1 MKQKPQTSG
10 TQELKAALA
19 SVKSHFI
26 YAGCFSAA
34 INLLLLV
41 PILYMLQV
49 YDRVLSSGSYSTLGT
64 LTFLMCFL
72 LIAMGGFEWVRSYI
86 LVAASN
92 KIELGLRDRVFNA
105 TFKLSLT
112 GGNKHGAQPISDLI
126 GLRQFMTGNGVFA
139 FFDAPWFPV
148 YVGVMFMF
156 HFWFGVSAIVAGI
169 IMVILAVVN
178 EKATNEKLKA
188 ANTQANLASA
198 RLSNSLRNAEVI
210 EAMGMTESV
219 RKALQE
225 QSESVLLLQ
234 TDASKLAGALQS
246 FSKTFRMI
254 VQSLMLGLGALLAL
268 NQEISAGSMIAGSL
282 LLGRALG
289 PIDMLVATW
298 KGFSVARAQYERLG
312 KLLEQLPAETP
323 RMQLPA
329 PQGNLALENVVVAP
343 PGTNVAVLKGISF
356 QLNAGEALGVIG
368 PSASGKSTLA
378 RAILGLWPA
387 ASGKVRLDGADIS
400 VWNRTDLGPY
410 IGYLPQD
417 IELFDGTISDNIC
430 RFGDHDPEKIVAA
443 AKLAGVHEMI
453 LRQPDGYDTVIGGSG
468 GVLSGGQRQRIGL
481 ARAIYGKPKL
491 IVLDEPNSNLD
502 DQGEKELVAAINR
515 IKDQGCTVV
524 IISHRTMVLSSV
536 DKLLVLKEGTTLA
549 FGPRDQVLAA
559 LAQAQN
565 QNQPAVADSKRS
577 AGAA

>member
-1 MKQKPQTSG
+1 MNQPQISAG
-10 TQELKAALA
+10 SKELRAALA
-19 SVKSHFI
+19 TVKTHFF
-26 YAGCFSAA
+26 YAGFFSAA
-34 INLLLLV
+34 INLLHLV

-64 LTFLMCFL
+64 LTALMVL
-72 LIAMGGFEWVRSYI
+72 MLVAMGGFEWVRSYI

-92 KIELGLRDRVFNA
+92 KIELTLRDRVFNA
-105 TFKLSLT
+105 TFMLSLT
-112 GGNKHGAQPISDLI
+112 GGNKQGAQPISDLI

-156 HFWFGVSAIVAGI
+156 HFWFGVSAMVAGI
-169 IMVILAVVN
+169 IMVLLAIVN
-178 EKATNEKLKA
+178 EKVTNDKMKE
-188 ANTQANLASA
+188 ANTQASLSSA
-198 RLSNSLRNAEVI
+198 RLNSSLRNAEVI

-219 RKALQE
+219 RRNLQQ

-234 TDASKLAGALQS
+234 TDASKMAGALTS
-246 FSKTFRMI
+246 FSKIFRMI
-254 VQSLMLGLGALLAL
+254 VQSLMIALGALLAL
-268 NQEISAGSMIAGSL
+268 NQEISPGSLIAGSM

-289 PIDMLVATW
+289 PIDMLVGTW
-298 KGFSVARAQYERLG
+298 KGFSVARAQYDRLSR
-312 KLLEQLPAETP
+312 LLDQLPADAP

-329 PQGNLALENVVVAP
+329 PVGELSVENIMVAP
-343 PGTNVAVLKGISF
+343 PGTRTPVLKGVSF
-356 QLNAGEALGVIG
+356 QLAAGEALGIIG

-387 ASGKVRLDGADIS
+387 MSGKVRLDGADITA
-400 VWNRTDLGPY
+400 WNRTDLGPH

-417 IELFDGTISDNIC
+417 IELFDGSISDNIC
-430 RFGDHDPEKIVAA
+430 RFGEADPEKIVAA
-443 AKLAGVHEMI
+443 ARLAGVHDLI
-453 LRQPDGYDTVIGGSG
+453 LRQPNGYDTVIGGTG

-481 ARAIYGKPKL
+481 ARAIYGVPKL

-502 DQGEKELVAAINR
+502 DQGERELVAAINR
-515 IKDQGCTVV
+515 IKQNGCTVV

-536 DKLLVLKEGTTLA
+536 DKLLVLKEGVSLA
-549 FGPRDQVLAA
+549 FGPRDQVLNA
-559 LAQAQN
+559 LAQAQ
-565 QNQPAVADSKRS
+565 QPAVA